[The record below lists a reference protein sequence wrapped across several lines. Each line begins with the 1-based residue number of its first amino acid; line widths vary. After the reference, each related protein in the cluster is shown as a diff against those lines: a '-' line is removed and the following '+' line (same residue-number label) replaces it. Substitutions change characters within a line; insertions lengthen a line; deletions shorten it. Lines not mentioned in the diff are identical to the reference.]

1 VLAALLL
8 RAGQV
13 VMRDELIDALWGPDS
28 PATAV
33 NVMHSYVAGL
43 RKILEPGRAR
53 RDPGRL
59 LALAGQGYVLRL
71 ADGQLDLHIAAE
83 HLAHARQAHSAG
95 DLPAVAAALKAALV
109 LWQGTP
115 LAGVPGPLAETE
127 RTRLAGWRLDILEDL
142 AHTRLSLGRAVGL
155 ADELSALVAEHPFR
169 ERLAGLLMQAL
180 HQAGHQAEA
189 LTVYTHTRMLL
200 VEELGIDP
208 GPELQ
213 QLHLRILAGDPVLAA
228 NGVLRKTFRASSLP
242 SEMMRAAIE

>member
-1 VLAALLL
+1 
-8 RAGQV
+8 
-13 VMRDELIDALWGPDS
+13 
-28 PATAV
+28 
-33 NVMHSYVAGL
+33 
-43 RKILEPGRAR
+43 
-53 RDPGRL
+53 
-59 LALAGQGYVLRL
+59 
-71 ADGQLDLHIAAE
+71 
-83 HLAHARQAHSAG
+83 
-95 DLPAVAAALKAALV
+95 
-109 LWQGTP
+109 
-115 LAGVPGPLAETE
+115 
-127 RTRLAGWRLDILEDL
+127 
-142 AHTRLSLGRAVGL
+142 
-155 ADELSALVAEHPFR
+155 LSALVAEHPFR